1 MNPAKQISPFDAM
14 WREVGCLYRALELA
28 RTDLEK
34 SVEGLSQEALH
45 AATAPGGPA
54 VGGSIAS
61 LLLRYGA
68 EEASWIHERW
78 RKADVAAAPSG
89 SPGLDAILA
98 WMREVREATRLA
110 LMKATDADLDRRTI
124 ASDGGPATLRWV
136 LFHLLDQASST
147 RGSIKMLRLLR
158 R

>member
-1 MNPAKQISPFDAM
+1 MNPAKQITPFDAM

-45 AATAPGGPA
+45 SAARRPQGA
-54 VGGSIAS
+54 VDRVAARS
-61 LLLRYGA
+61 
-68 EEASWIHERW
+68 
-78 RKADVAAAPSG
+78 AAAPRKLAGSTSG
-89 SPGLDAILA
+89 GARRTSRARPSGTPASTRSLA

-136 LFHLLDQASST
+136 LFHLLDHASST
-147 RGSIKMLRLLR
+147 RGRIAMLRAGR

>member
-1 MNPAKQISPFDAM
+1 MNPAKQITPFDAM

-28 RTDLEK
+28 RAELEK
-34 SVEGLSQEALH
+34 SVEGLSQESLPS
-45 AATAPGGPA
+45 AAGPQGA
-54 VGGSIAS
+54 SIAS
-61 LLLRYGA
+61 LLIGCGA

-98 WMREVREATRLA
+98 WMRGVREATRLA
-110 LMKATDADLDRRTI
+110 LMKATDADIDRRTI
-124 ASDGGPATLRWV
+124 AADGGPATLRWV
-136 LFHLLDQASST
+136 LFHLLDHASST
-147 RGSIKMLRLLR
+147 RGRIAMLRAGR